1 MPFFQLLD
9 LCMPNFGLLNFNY
22 SVLATAAIYPT
33 EGERIALDV
42 SGYTW
47 DQVACCVRWMSAFA
61 FAIRE
66 PSPIQIKNFHG
77 EAPEDA
83 HHLQNYVVDLA
94 VLERATTRLAALADM
109 RLRNLQDPSAQRAA
123 LPTAR
128 RAVGQR
134 VVLCRQADGPPNLGR
149 HAVAPL
155 PPCCP
160 FFCTMTATFGSNYWS
175 PTAATLVI
183 KCNSLL

>member
-1 MPFFQLLD
+1 MKIPSCLFFQLFD

-22 SVLATAAIYPT
+22 SVLATAAINPT
-33 EGERIALDV
+33 EGERISLDV

-47 DQVACCVRWMSAFA
+47 DQVARCVRWMSAFA

-109 RLRNLQDPSAQRAA
+109 RLRNVQDPSAQRAA
-123 LPTAR
+123 LPTGVIQTPDEQEVNVLFFADKLTAR
-128 RAVGQR
+128 RTLV
-134 VVLCRQADGPPNLGR
+134 
-149 HAVAPL
+149 
-155 PPCCP
+155 
-160 FFCTMTATFGSNYWS
+160 
-175 PTAATLVI
+175 ATLWPHCRPAVP
-183 KCNSLL
+183 SFAR